1 MRGNGKVSRGV
12 ETADEWARNDTNCRE
27 MEKHSRETKRKG
39 KAMFREGME
48 VIRFDQRGDGVELI
62 GKAQQRS
69 RNAGQRGEM
78 AI

>member
-1 MRGNGKVSRGV
+1 MQGNGKVSRGV
-12 ETADEWARNDTNCRE
+12 ETADELARNDTNCRE

-39 KAMFREGME
+39 KAMSGAEKEMRRLE
-48 VIRFDQRGDGVELI
+48 QRGDGVELI